1 MDETIHVRGEGGVV
15 WAMTLPLPDGIAQRL
30 ASGALTRVNE
40 DGSPYE
46 QPTPQP
52 QDAPPAKTAS
62 KAAWVDYAVDARA
75 VDRAEADAMT
85 KAELIDRYGG

>member
-1 MDETIHVRGEGGVV
+1 MAKTIHVRGEGGVV
-15 WAMTLPLPDGIAQRL
+15 WEMALPLPDGIAQRL
-30 ASGALTRVNE
+30 AKGDLTRVNE

-52 QDAPPAKTAS
+52 EQEPPAKTAS

-75 VDRAEADAMT
+75 ADRTEAEAMT
-85 KAELIDRYGG
+85 KADLVDRYGG